1 MGPKSPVLR
10 RYTDLPSAIQIL
22 RSKRLTLLDPATWED
37 KADARFMSRY
47 KEQRSA
53 SCLVALCFSMA
64 SETFH
69 HWRVF
74 SHGAGGI
81 CITFRTSSLLESFGG
96 VAGLSHREVS
106 YRKLA
111 ELGRSQ
117 AAIADLPFVKRH
129 AYRDEKEYRIIY
141 ESQKRAQQPIPFK
154 ITIASIER
162 ITVSPWLDKIRFAAL
177 RTTLR
182 QLPGCSRLKVARSSL
197 MDNER
202 WSKFGLGAA

>member
-1 MGPKSPVLR
+1 MGPKSSILR
-10 RYTDLPSAIQIL
+10 RYTDLPSAIQML

-47 KEQRSA
+47 KEQRNLR
-53 SCLVALCFSMA
+53 CLVALCFSMA

-69 HWRVF
+69 HWRIF

-81 CITFRTSSLLESFGG
+81 CITFRAASLLDSFDGI
-96 VAGLSHREVS
+96 AGLAHREVS

-111 ELGRSQ
+111 ELGRSP
-117 AAIADLPFVKRH
+117 ATITELPFVKRH

-141 ESQKRAQQPIPFK
+141 ESHKRLQQPMPFNFSL
-154 ITIASIER
+154 ASVER
-162 ITVSPWLDKIRFAAL
+162 ITVSPWLDQTRFAAL

-182 QLPGCSRLKVARSSL
+182 QLPGCSRLKVARSTL

-202 WSKFGLGAA
+202 WNKFGLGAA